1 MAWESLLFL
10 IAGLAIVVYGADEA
24 IKRLLNLS
32 RFLRLSVF
40 AAGILIAGTL
50 AVLPEMSIG
59 VISAFEG
66 SSSFGF
72 GIILGSNVADLT
84 IVLGVVVLFAG
95 GLKLNPTLLKQLRI
109 SFLAVILPVLLLLDG
124 EISTLD
130 GVVLIGAFVVYSVWL
145 VKRGR
150 DGEKVIQNRGFIRF
164 AIEIALLVVGITVLF
179 IGSSLVT
186 DQAQI
191 LSVSLGL
198 PLFLI
203 GVIVALGTCLPE
215 LAFSVRACG
224 IKNCDLGLGNI
235 LGNVLAD
242 SMLSIGVIAVIQPI
256 RPSNLFF
263 PLSTGFFMV
272 FSVLLVYWRSKDGVL
287 DKRDAA
293 VLILVYAIFIAV
305 QASFE
310 ALGVLI

>member
-1 MAWESLLFL
+1 MVWESLLFL

-32 RFLRLSVF
+32 RFLRLSIF

-59 VISAFEG
+59 VIAAIEG
-66 SSSFGF
+66 TSSFGL

-95 GLKLNPTLLKQLRI
+95 KLNLNPTLLKQLRI
-109 SFLAVILPVLLLLDG
+109 SFVAVILPILLLLDG
-124 EISTLD
+124 EISTID
-130 GVVLIGAFVVYSVWL
+130 GAILIGAFMVYSVWL

-150 DGEKVIQNRGFIRF
+150 DGEKVIQNKGIIRF
-164 AIEIALLVVGITVLF
+164 AIEIALLIVGITVLF

-186 DQAQI
+186 DQAQS

-215 LAFSVRACG
+215 LAFSIRSCE

-242 SMLSIGVIAVIQPI
+242 SMLTIGVIALIQPI
-256 RPSNLFF
+256 RPTNLSF
-263 PLSTGFFMV
+263 PLSTGLFMI

-287 DKRDAA
+287 DKRDAI
-293 VLILVYAIFIAV
+293 VLVLVYAIFLAV
-305 QASFE
+305 QSSFE
-310 ALGVLI
+310 ALGI